1 MWFTI
6 AMINKC
12 CTDFYVASGVISFL
26 RILVLDSVNEKDCL
40 HHSVLSSS
48 LQISLFQIFSKI
60 HAIPK
65 GLIEKVGFA
74 LYSFIFSIIYSVCFM
89 PIVLHV
95 P

>member
-6 AMINKC
+6 AMIHKC
-12 CTDFYVASGVISFL
+12 CTEFYVASGVIFFL
-26 RILVLDSVNEKDCL
+26 RILILDSVNEEACL
-40 HHSVLSSS
+40 HHSVLTSS
-48 LQISLFQIFSKI
+48 LQISLFQVSSKI

-74 LYSFIFSIIYSVCFM
+74 LYSFIFSIIYSMFFM